1 MNLRNKILA
10 LASLSLFFTLTLSA
24 QQVKLGF
31 VPELNLPTGN
41 ASNISGVGFGGAVT
55 TEVSIATKY
64 ALTGSVGY
72 NLFIGKKY
80 FGNRSQNISALPV
93 KLGLKYYSIP
103 DFYLEAQ
110 VGAAFHQGNST
121 KTSLVWSPGF
131 GTYFR
136 TANVK
141 QKIAFGIR
149 YEAWTNT
156 SYGSINNFKT
166 TSFGFIGLKLGYQF
180 GL

>member
-1 MNLRNKILA
+1 MKIRCKMLV
-10 LASLSLFFTLTLSA
+10 FTLLSFVFNLGLSA
-24 QQVKLGF
+24 QQVKFGLA
-31 VPELNLPTGN
+31 PELNLPTGN
-41 ASNISGVGFGGAVT
+41 ASNISGVGFGGALT
-55 TEVSIATKY
+55 AEVSIATKY
-64 ALTGSVGY
+64 ALTASGGY

-80 FGNRSQNISALPV
+80 FGSRSQNISALPV

-110 VGAAFHQGNST
+110 VGAAFHQGTAS

-136 TANVK
+136 TDNNK

-156 SYGSINNFKT
+156 SYGKVNTLKT